1 MTPEDN
7 KYAKSHEYVH
17 MEGEVGT
24 IGITDYAQKELGD
37 VVFVELPQV
46 GTQLEAG
53 DELGS
58 IESVK
63 AVSELFSPVSGEV
76 VEINGGRTILVSG
89 QVAYDKDG
97 KVVGKGD
104 IRAQSKQ
111 VFENL
116 KAALDSVGA
125 TFNDV
130 VKLNTFMVN
139 MPENLEGHREVRG
152 QYLAKNEHQPA
163 STTVGVAALVNPD
176 LLLEVEAVVVLPS
189 QRKE

>member
-24 IGITDYAQKELGD
+24 VGITDYAQKELGD

-63 AVSELFSPVSGEV
+63 AVSELFAPVSGEV
-76 VEINGGRTILVSG
+76 IEINETLAEKPELINTDPYG
-89 QVAYDKDG
+89 DG
-97 KVVGKGD
+97 WM
-104 IRAQSKQ
+104 IRIRISDAT
-111 VFENL
+111 E
-116 KAALDSVGA
+116 LD
-125 TFNDV
+125 
-130 VKLNTFMVN
+130 
-139 MPENLEGHREVRG
+139 
-152 QYLAKNEHQPA
+152 
-163 STTVGVAALVNPD
+163 D
-176 LLLEVEAVVVLPS
+176 LMNAEEYEEYCETES
-189 QRKE
+189 H